1 MKKNILI
8 SLITLAFSSSL
19 FGSVIQPHI
28 AMRYND
34 VVNQQDLATLETT
47 LVLGFGMNVGEG
59 VVAGFDSDG
68 SDSRIFV
75 SFDYGTMGMGINE
88 HGDPQFTI
96 GGKYSALSNL
106 DISLDYVINNL
117 ARDVDNAGDPVDGT
131 TAANELRMSLGV
143 TF

>member
-19 FGSVIQPHI
+19 FGGVIQPNI

-47 LVLGFGMNVGEG
+47 LVLGFGMDVGEG

-117 ARDVDNAGDPVDGT
+117 ARAEDNAGDPVDGT